1 MESKMKKT
9 LGYIR
14 NGKWFKVATANSVIL
29 VAILVIIAAW
39 IMEPNTFMTA
49 QNWVNI
55 LRSNATVG
63 ILAFGMTFVIIS
75 GEIDL
80 SVGSALVAVGA
91 ITMFVLNVTG
101 SVFVAVLVA
110 LVVGALFGTMTGFIV
125 AKGRVPS
132 FIVTLGL
139 MYIYRSVS
147 MYYMKGGGFFGEVEG
162 YKAISN
168 TLIGGFLPLPIIYF
182 AILVAACIY
191 LAKYTKLGRHIYAVG
206 SNKKSAR
213 LSGINTDR
221 IKILTFMLMGL
232 AVALA
237 SIIETSRMNS
247 INATSSGQGYEMNAI
262 AMAVLGGASMA
273 GGRGTMV
280 GTLFGILIMGIIN
293 NILTLVGVDPFLV
306 NAIKGLIVI
315 LAVLLQTKEK
325 ER

>member
-9 LGYIR
+9 IGYIR
-14 NGKWFKVATANSVIL
+14 NGKWFKLASANSVVL

-39 IMEPNTFMTA
+39 IMEPKTFMSA

-91 ITMFVLNVTG
+91 ITMFVLNITG
-101 SVFVAVLVA
+101 SVFVAVLIA

-182 AILVAACIY
+182 AVLVAACIY

-213 LSGINTDR
+213 LSGINTDK

-280 GTLFGILIMGIIN
+280 G
-293 NILTLVGVDPFLV
+293 
-306 NAIKGLIVI
+306 
-315 LAVLLQTKEK
+315 E
-325 ER
+325 

>member
-1 MESKMKKT
+1 MESKMSKT
-9 LGYIR
+9 LADVR
-14 NGKWFKVATANSVIL
+14 NNKWFKLASANSVIL
-29 VAILVIIAAW
+29 VAVLVIIAAW
-39 IMEPNTFMTA
+39 IMEPKTFMTA

-80 SVGSALVAVGA
+80 SVGSALVAIGA

-101 SVFVAVLVA
+101 SVFVAVLIA

-168 TLIGGFLPLPIIYF
+168 TLVGGFLPLPIIYF
-182 AILVAACIY
+182 AILVAACVY

-213 LSGINTDR
+213 LSGINTDK

-273 GGRGTMV
+273 GGRGTMI

-293 NILTLVGVDPFLV
+293 NILTLIGVDPFLV

-325 ER
+325 DR

>member
-9 LGYIR
+9 WGDIR
-14 NGKWFKVATANSVIL
+14 NGKWFRVLSSNSVVL
-29 VAILVIIAAW
+29 VAVLVIIVAW
-39 IMEPNTFMTA
+39 IMEPKTFMTA

-80 SVGSALVAVGA
+80 SVGSALVAIGA
-91 ITMFVLNVTG
+91 ITMYVLNITG
-101 SVFVAVLVA
+101 SVVIAVLAA
-110 LVVGALFGTMTGFIV
+110 LAIGALFGTMTGFIV

-147 MYYMKGGGFFGEVEG
+147 MYYMKGGGFFGEVEA

-182 AILVAACIY
+182 AVLVAACIY

-213 LSGINTDR
+213 LSGINTDK

-232 AVALA
+232 AVSLA

-262 AMAVLGGASMA
+262 AMAVLGGTSMA

-293 NILTLVGVDPFLV
+293 NILTLIGVDPFLV

-315 LAVLLQTKEK
+315 LAVLLQAK
-325 ER
+325 ERER

>member
-1 MESKMKKT
+1 MESKMKET
-9 LGYIR
+9 MANIR
-14 NGKWFKVATANSVIL
+14 NGKWFKAVTANSVIL

-39 IMEPNTFMTA
+39 IMEPDTFMTA
-49 QNWVNI
+49 RNWVNI

-213 LSGINTDR
+213 LSGINTDK

-232 AVALA
+232 AVSLA

-325 ER
+325 DR

>member
-9 LGYIR
+9 IGYIR
-14 NGKWFKVATANSVIL
+14 NGKWFKLASANSVVL

-39 IMEPNTFMTA
+39 IMEPKTFMSA

-91 ITMFVLNVTG
+91 ITMFVLNITG
-101 SVFVAVLVA
+101 SVFVAVLIA

-182 AILVAACIY
+182 AVLVAACIY

-213 LSGINTDR
+213 LSGINTDK

-293 NILTLVGVDPFLV
+293 NILTLIGVDPFLV

-325 ER
+325 DR

>member
-9 LGYIR
+9 LADIR
-14 NGKWFKVATANSVIL
+14 NGKWFKIASANSVIL

-325 ER
+325 DR